1 MPDTPDVIHLP
12 YQPPPPKREKKH
24 GSEKR
29 QRSQAIRVRVHPA
42 DGERLKLEAAAARMS
57 VAGYLA
63 SGRLGTE
70 AAPGPRSKRTTPT
83 IEGKLLARLVFEQN
97 HIGSNI
103 NQRTRALNNRAALL
117 PHEI

>member
-1 MPDTPDVIHLP
+1 M
-12 YQPPPPKREKKH
+12 
-24 GSEKR
+24 
-29 QRSQAIRVRVHPA
+29 
-42 DGERLKLEAAAARMS
+42 KLEAAAARMS

-70 AAPGPRSKRTTPT
+70 AASGPRSKRTTPT

-103 NQRTRALNNRAALL
+103 NQRTRALNELRLIAREMGADRLERIIADEIERTREIDAQLTRALAANLRALGD
-117 PHEI
+117 EGDE